1 MANLQVKDIDDK
13 IYQSLR
19 ELAAREKRSISQ
31 EVVYIIQKY
40 LSSPKSFDKNPTD
53 EFLKLAGSWEDERN
67 EETLVK
73 EIRTAR
79 RNSRRYRNNHEL
91 FD

>member
-13 IYQSLR
+13 LYESLR
-19 ELAAREKRSISQ
+19 QLASSDRRSISQ

-40 LSSPKSFDKNPTD
+40 LSKPDRFEKNPTD
-53 EFLKLAGSWEDERN
+53 EFLKLAGSWEDERS
-67 EETLVK
+67 EE
-73 EIRTAR
+73 EIISDIYSNRK
-79 RNSRRYRNNHEL
+79 NSTRFGIDDEL